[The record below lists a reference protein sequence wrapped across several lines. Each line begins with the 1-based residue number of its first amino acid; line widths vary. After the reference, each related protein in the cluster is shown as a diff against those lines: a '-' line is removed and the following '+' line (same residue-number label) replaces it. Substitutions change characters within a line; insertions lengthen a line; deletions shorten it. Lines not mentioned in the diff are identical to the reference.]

1 MIDVKIEGLPE
12 LSRTFK
18 SMGEVLRVSFWQET
32 ENVLFA
38 ALEEKTKPYRD
49 TGTLHRNLYSKQID
63 DGVEAGIKPE
73 GMMVQWGA
81 RRINYASFILT
92 GTRDH
97 DIAPKNR
104 KALRW
109 VGSNGRFAFSK
120 GHRVSGIKKDDFL
133 GKAAKETMN
142 SLQGILDKQLKQ
154 AGVY

>member
-1 MIDVKIEGLPE
+1 MISVNIEGLTE
-12 LSRTFK
+12 LTRTFE
-18 SMGEVLRVSFWQET
+18 SMGKVLRVSFWRET

-38 ALEEKTKPYRD
+38 TLEEKAKTHRD
-49 TGTLHRNLYSKQID
+49 TGTLHRNIYSKQIN
-63 DGVEAGIKPE
+63 DGVEAGIKDE
-73 GMMVQWGA
+73 GMLVQWGGI
-81 RRINYASFILT
+81 RINYASFILT

-120 GHRVSGIKKDDFL
+120 GHRVKGIKKDDFL
-133 GKAAKETMN
+133 GKTAKETMGK
-142 SLQGILDKQLKQ
+142 LQGILDKQLKQ